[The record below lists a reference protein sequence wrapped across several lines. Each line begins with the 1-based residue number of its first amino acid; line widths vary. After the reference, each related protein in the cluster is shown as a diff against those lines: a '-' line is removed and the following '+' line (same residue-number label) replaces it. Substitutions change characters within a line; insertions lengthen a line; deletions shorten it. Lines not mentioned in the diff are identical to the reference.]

1 MSCLVFSTKTV
12 DIILGLDWLSYHNPS
27 IEWDLRSVTFDGYA
41 CQHPIDPHLVP
52 VVVNSKTGIRTDQI
66 LVNTPI
72 QASIPPPGWSAE
84 ELASLPL
91 PTWPKDQFP
100 DLFDQEKQDKLP
112 SHRPGFDFDPVL
124 KSDLPLPKHRPLF
137 RLSPFQRKLTDEYI
151 DQELA
156 SGKIVPSK
164 SPIASNLFFVPKGDD
179 PKELRPCVDYRE
191 LNNCTVDD
199 RYPMP
204 NITALIQQLAGG
216 DYYAKVDW
224 RKAYNQIR
232 VKEGSEWKLA
242 FQCHRGLFQPTV
254 MPFGPKTAPSHM
266 QRFVTWMCQDF
277 LAEGWLIN
285 LLDDFIIK
293 TTGTVADHITHIT
306 RYLTRLMQNHIYIK
320 ESKCQWFVKCNN
332 SSLVMTVTT
341 GVGNVMLDNV
351 FNCGLS

>member
-1 MSCLVFSTKTV
+1 
-12 DIILGLDWLSYHNPS
+12 
-27 IEWDLRSVTFDGYA
+27 
-41 CQHPIDPHLVP
+41 
-52 VVVNSKTGIRTDQI
+52 
-66 LVNTPI
+66 
-72 QASIPPPGWSAE
+72 
-84 ELASLPL
+84 
-91 PTWPKDQFP
+91 
-100 DLFDQEKQDKLP
+100 
-112 SHRPGFDFDPVL
+112 
-124 KSDLPLPKHRPLF
+124 
-137 RLSPFQRKLTDEYI
+137 
-151 DQELA
+151 
-156 SGKIVPSK
+156 
-164 SPIASNLFFVPKGDD
+164 
-179 PKELRPCVDYRE
+179 
-191 LNNCTVDD
+191 
-199 RYPMP
+199 MP

-320 ESKCQWFVKCNN
+320 ESKCQWFVKEVPFVGFLVNKYGYTKQPEKVEAIKKWGTPSN
-332 SSLVMTVTT
+332 VKEVRAFTGLVNFYRAFATQLSTISKPLYDLTHKNTKFHWGPKEQEAFEKIKEILTADVFLMFPDHEKPFYLFFDSSDLGT
-341 GVGNVMLDNV
+341 GAVLQQEDE
-351 FNCGLS
+351 FNRLRPIEYYSYKWNKSEYNYSTPDKELYGLILALKHWYHLLFGSKHTIFVQTDHKSSSSIHLYVHI